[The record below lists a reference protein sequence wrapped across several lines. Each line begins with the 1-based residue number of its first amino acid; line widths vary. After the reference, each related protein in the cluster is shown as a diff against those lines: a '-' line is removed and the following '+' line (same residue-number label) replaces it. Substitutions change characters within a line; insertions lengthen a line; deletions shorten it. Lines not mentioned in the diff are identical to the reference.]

1 MTKGA
6 RILVVEDEANE
17 RFGLAEVLRA
27 WGYEAETAADGV
39 EALEKLSSF
48 FPSIILSDL
57 RMPRM
62 GGMELLRQLRESQP
76 DVGFVILTGQGTVE
90 EAVEATKLG
99 AFNFLEKPLDPKK
112 LQVELRNC
120 LERSEKDRQ
129 LEVAHRRLRELGVLG
144 KIVGRSRKMQEVM
157 TLIAQV
163 APSSASVFITGES
176 GTGKELVARTV
187 HELSPRAMRPFVAVN
202 CAAIPE
208 SLMESEI
215 FGHEKGAFT
224 GAVERRVGCFELAD
238 GGTLLLDEIGEM
250 PFPTQAKLLR
260 VLEDSRVR
268 RLGSKSEIAVD
279 VRVLASTNKIP
290 EDAVAKGELRG
301 DLYFRLNVV
310 RIFVPPLRER
320 LEDLDDMAAA
330 LLEELNRKHARAV
343 KAVDDDVREAFSRYA
358 WPGNVRELRNVLER
372 AVVTCADEV
381 LHKRDLSPDFGSPTP
396 SGADDQLRL
405 RAGMSVAEAEKR
417 LIYETLSSTH
427 NNKTRAADLLGISL
441 KTLHNKLKEYESQP
455 QS

>member
-1 MTKGA
+1 
-6 RILVVEDEANE
+6 
-17 RFGLAEVLRA
+17 
-27 WGYEAETAADGV
+27 
-39 EALEKLSSF
+39 
-48 FPSIILSDL
+48 
-57 RMPRM
+57 
-62 GGMELLRQLRESQP
+62 
-76 DVGFVILTGQGTVE
+76 
-90 EAVEATKLG
+90 
-99 AFNFLEKPLDPKK
+99 
-112 LQVELRNC
+112 
-120 LERSEKDRQ
+120 
-129 LEVAHRRLRELGVLG
+129 
-144 KIVGRSRKMQEVM
+144 
-157 TLIAQV
+157 
-163 APSSASVFITGES
+163 
-176 GTGKELVARTV
+176 
-187 HELSPRAMRPFVAVN
+187 
-202 CAAIPE
+202 
-208 SLMESEI
+208 
-215 FGHEKGAFT
+215 
-224 GAVERRVGCFELAD
+224 
-238 GGTLLLDEIGEM
+238 M

-417 LIYETLSSTH
+417 LIYETLSSTQ